1 MKQWVKDND
10 ILIKVLSLLV
20 ALLLWFYVMDTKNPD
35 VSTVLSGLNV
45 QVKGVSALTEAGLI
59 ITEGNTPTVD
69 VKVVGKRNDVYS
81 ANRNTVTAV
90 VDVSTITVP
99 GEYDLKYAA
108 SAENK
113 NLTVSR
119 ITPTVSMTIDRV
131 ATKSVPVDLQLQGE
145 LAEGYVQ
152 GDYSLSS
159 DAVTV
164 EGPER
169 ILAEIDR
176 AVAVYDMTDATA
188 NVETV
193 LNYTLVDEAG
203 EPVDMTFITLREPT
217 LEFEMQVHQ
226 SGEIPLSVDVIP
238 YGFITADMVDCE
250 IEPDSV
256 KVSGASDVVSS
267 INQINL
273 GSISVK
279 QLLED
284 NVTEVTLPII
294 LPNGVTTDN
303 TETYARV
310 VITFKGLRQ
319 MMFSVDA
326 DRFSDVEPY
335 TCKEDRLSLVFLGS
349 DEELAELSAEDITVT
364 PVFSPDE
371 LQTGEN
377 VVPALVT
384 VQGRQVAVV
393 GKYTLTLVVPEELP
407 PGEEPPVP
415 EE

>member
-326 DRFSDVEPY
+326 DRFSDAEPY

>member
-119 ITPTVSMTIDRV
+119 ITPTVSMIIDRV

-326 DRFSDVEPY
+326 DRFSDAEPY

>member
-119 ITPTVSMTIDRV
+119 ITPTVSMIIDRV

>member
-119 ITPTVSMTIDRV
+119 ITPTVSMIIDRV

-203 EPVDMTFITLREPT
+203 EPVDMTFIALREPT

-393 GKYTLTLVVPEELP
+393 
-407 PGEEPPVP
+407 
-415 EE
+415 